1 MGLPTPPR
9 PVSSDALPLLGRDGK
24 PIPSVGGGGDSQMK
38 DGEDNLVVNR
48 HSSSEILADA
58 SPESVVGNTAGA
70 RGVASIAA
78 APRENVAPITAA
90 PNGNIAPIA
99 VTSKDIVSSPTVER
113 KRNRK
118 KLPQALTAA
127 SLGAVGRAHAV
138 WTSGSTCLPPPPRT
152 SVVVDPCKSLA
163 RLFTRSMIDF

>member
-99 VTSKDIVSSPTVER
+99 VTSKDIVSFSLSRGTKSEEATASADRRFIGCGR
-113 KRNRK
+113 KSACC
-118 KLPQALTAA
+118 LDFWIDVFAA
-127 SLGAVGRAHAV
+127 AAAN
-138 WTSGSTCLPPPPRT
+138 
-152 SVVVDPCKSLA
+152 
-163 RLFTRSMIDF
+163 